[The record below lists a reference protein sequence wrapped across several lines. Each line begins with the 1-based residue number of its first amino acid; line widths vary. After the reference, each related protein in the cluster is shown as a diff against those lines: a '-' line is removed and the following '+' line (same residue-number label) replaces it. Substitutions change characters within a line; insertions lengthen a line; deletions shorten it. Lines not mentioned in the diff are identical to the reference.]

1 MPFQD
6 GGSGDW
12 EEARALWRESARAGE
27 AEAVRQDRRTASVFL
42 TGDSFPPASAPQG
55 IGGVQAVFGTVCR
68 AITLDGGRALRVPVS
83 AVADPVAGEPWP
95 LWVLLFFSYELHEWT
110 RKNGFRAIRGKTAYK
125 FVKFV
130 PFVAKILALTDLSA
144 IYGMLHRTR
153 HR

>member
-1 MPFQD
+1 MRWNGFAVDAGVKKRRRYGKIAVPPPFFSLATHSLPSQ
-6 GGSGDW
+6 
-12 EEARALWRESARAGE
+12 
-27 AEAVRQDRRTASVFL
+27 RRN
-42 TGDSFPPASAPQG
+42 ASAESRPSSGQYVG
-55 IGGVQAVFGTVCR
+55 L
-68 AITLDGGRALRVPVS
+68 TLDGGRALRVPVS
-83 AVADPVAGEPWP
+83 AVAEPVAGEPWP